1 VAQVPCVWLAY
12 LTNSPPRRDIHDDAL
27 TLPAG
32 DSFLLPSRD
41 REGAEAGSPP
51 RVLHDGVYNPS
62 FIGTNRDRPLIK
74 SLVVLLI
81 WIAGG
86 VFQQLPDA
94 PIGKASR
101 GLREAGVLL
110 VSLRHQLQGVA
121 RHLQPNPAPVFVL
134 IPAEQSTEVT
144 SIRTFDLL
152 AFFVGEW
159 VRCHHGHCLPVS
171 QHRLRS

>member
-1 VAQVPCVWLAY
+1 MTHFSCLVETGKEPKQ
-12 LTNSPPRRDIHDDAL
+12 DHQ
-27 TLPAG
+27 
-32 DSFLLPSRD
+32 
-41 REGAEAGSPP
+41 P
-51 RVLHDGVYNPS
+51 RVLHDGIYNPS

-86 VFQQLPDA
+86 VFQQLLDA